1 VSGFDARVTAFS
13 FRRQRLD
20 GSAGDAL
27 DAVRAVVGVYS
38 AMPGGALSIR
48 VRAAGIGPDDVRDL
62 ERGRLVVRMRAMRTS
77 AFIVPLTTAGRVAA
91 ATAVPL
97 ARFRWLVRAAGI
109 SDEGVP
115 AVRAAVLAASGE
127 PGTVP
132 EIRVRLADA
141 GHDAATSPWTQ
152 GEALGRV
159 LSLLTASGDVAA
171 IGQESLSS
179 NALRY
184 VDRAAW
190 FGEIGPGEPVVEPD
204 AADSEAARGWL
215 AGEYLRAFGP
225 ARIEDLAWWAGWPRS
240 IAARAIGTLDTV
252 DLGAGLRLLAA
263 DFAAFE
269 SAEPLPA
276 VITLL
281 PKWDAWTMGYPLEGR
296 DRFVDMDV
304 HDRVFDGDGNGLAM
318 ILRGGRAIG
327 AWAHRGERGSMA
339 VDLDLFQGVAP
350 TDHQAI
356 DTELASIATFLRY
369 RGHRV
374 RTVETVV
381 PARRRMRRPLEP
393 RSGGAASRSGE
404 REGGSDA

>member
-1 VSGFDARVTAFS
+1 MTGSSTVMPATAAMIDSSRSRCATSWYGCRPGFSSHSPATSAPNSVSDESRTSLNAWSSSRLALTSATTLRSAATRASEAGVAIRASRLGATARGRTVRGRPAGVESSSASAMRRAVGTPIDPTPAPSWPPAGCQRAPYAGASDRTIGRSYPHEGDRRAVRSSDAACAERLRPRWPPAPPRADTRQVSGFDARVTAFS

-77 AFIVPLTTAGRVAA
+77 AFIVPLTTAGLVAA

-115 AVRAAVLAASGE
+115 AVRAAVLAACGE

-132 EIRVRLADA
+132 KIRVRLADA

-184 VDRAAW
+184 VDR
-190 FGEIGPGEPVVEPD
+190 
-204 AADSEAARGWL
+204 
-215 AGEYLRAFGP
+215 
-225 ARIEDLAWWAGWPRS
+225 
-240 IAARAIGTLDTV
+240 
-252 DLGAGLRLLAA
+252 
-263 DFAAFE
+263 
-269 SAEPLPA
+269 
-276 VITLL
+276 
-281 PKWDAWTMGYPLEGR
+281 
-296 DRFVDMDV
+296 
-304 HDRVFDGDGNGLAM
+304 
-318 ILRGGRAIG
+318 
-327 AWAHRGERGSMA
+327 
-339 VDLDLFQGVAP
+339 
-350 TDHQAI
+350 
-356 DTELASIATFLRY
+356 
-369 RGHRV
+369 
-374 RTVETVV
+374 
-381 PARRRMRRPLEP
+381 
-393 RSGGAASRSGE
+393 
-404 REGGSDA
+404 